1 MNSKETACFSY
12 ICIVIKNLEL
22 MKIINLAEQNTIVNQ
37 FVAELRDVDYQ
48 RNRTL
53 FRRNI
58 ERIGEMMAY
67 EISKGLA
74 YSSKPIT
81 TPLGTAVV
89 STPDDRIVVATVIR
103 AGVPLQEA
111 FLRIFDRADA
121 AFVSA
126 YRYYKNEERT
136 EVAIKTEYL
145 ASPTLDGKTL
155 ILVDPM
161 IATGGSLEL
170 SYRALLSHG
179 TPAKLVIAGVI
190 AAQEGIDFLR
200 NVFPADDVTLYTA
213 VIDPA
218 LNDKKY
224 IVPGLGDAGDLC
236 YGEKL

>member
-1 MNSKETACFSY
+1 
-12 ICIVIKNLEL
+12 
-22 MKIINLAEQNTIVNQ
+22 MKIINLAEQNTIVNR
-37 FVAELRDVDYQ
+37 FVAELRDADYQ
-48 RNRTL
+48 RNRHL

-67 EISKGLA
+67 EISKQLD
-74 YSSKPIT
+74 YSPKKIV
-81 TPLGTAVV
+81 TPLATATV
-89 STPDDRIVVATVIR
+89 STPDDEIVVATVIR

-111 FLRIFDRADA
+111 FLRIFDHADA

-126 YRYYKNEERT
+126 YRYYKDAAHT
-136 EVAIKTEYL
+136 QVAIKTEYL
-145 ASPTLDGKTL
+145 ASPDLNGKTL

-161 IATGGSLEL
+161 LATGGSLEL

-179 TPAKLVIAGVI
+179 TPRRFIIATVI
-190 AAQEGIDFLR
+190 AAQQGIDFLTKAFE
-200 NVFPADDVTLYTA
+200 NEEVTLYTA